1 MALQNL
7 KTYFEGANIS
17 DVDNLLSNKCIV
29 TEKIDASSFH
39 VKRDGSDFL
48 FYKSGSKQEM
58 DLVDRTIVRYYENAI
73 RYFRSVSEGAVK
85 DMPFDWKFGFDYL
98 VDNKTVDI
106 EYDILPKSNLI
117 LTHIQ
122 VLQPSNPTK
131 IRKVIRDT
139 KVLNKWADKL
149 GVAGPPVLF
158 EGLLDSGQKDA
169 IKALLAMSVNEF
181 EQKFEDKD
189 KPTFTRNVFGIFN
202 QNMKQSALMNDLS
215 KDVAGFIVNFHD
227 GKELKSFKLEKFNKK
242 PAEERKPSDMYQIT
256 ILDIVEHL
264 TQFDFE
270 SIQLKEEQSDLRYLE
285 LMSGVFNDYVE
296 KNATKYIGAKFDS
309 ADFSESPLFELNH
322 KFIQN
327 EKTLTLVQ
335 DRILSELFKITLGS
349 FRKKRNKETDII
361 NADLM
366 NTINDIVEKI
376 EGTVMAKTNEGDVM
390 NFNQYLLNQKISAQV
405 SPITEG
411 LTVNYPEQGSKPVN
425 MFVGRFQPF
434 TLGHAKVVETIYKQN
449 GHPVVIFLIK
459 SKTRKAEDAFK
470 RPYDEETQ
478 MSMLDKLKSK
488 YPIEKVYILD
498 RAAIDL
504 MFNTMRADGY
514 EPVLWGTGTDRLKTY
529 SYQVDK
535 PEYREDLGVRDD
547 FGLFEI
553 PRTGKNISATQVRN
567 AMLDNDEKMFKKLT
581 PKGIHSMYGE
591 LKTKLEDSMGVVA
604 ESSQP
609 EFLTF
614 EAFLKNI

>member
-7 KTYFEGANIS
+7 KTYFEGANIA
-17 DVDNLLSNKCIV
+17 DIDKLLNHKCLV
-29 TEKIDASSFH
+29 LEKIDGSSFH
-39 VKRDGSDFL
+39 VKREGNEFAY
-48 FYKSGSKQEM
+48 YKSGSKQKM

-73 RYFRSVSEGAVK
+73 RHFKSVSLEAVE

-98 VDNKTVDI
+98 VDNKTIDV
-106 EYDILPKSNLI
+106 EYDLLPKSNLI

-122 VLQPSNPTK
+122 VLQPSNPSK
-131 IRKVIRDT
+131 VRKVIRDT
-139 KVLNKWADKL
+139 KVLEKWANKL
-149 GVAGPPVLF
+149 GVTAPPVLF
-158 EGLLDSGQKDA
+158 EGLLDSGQKDEL
-169 IKALLAMSVNEF
+169 KRLLSMSVNEF
-181 EQKFEDKD
+181 EQTFEDKD
-189 KPTFTRNVFGIFN
+189 KPSFTRTVFGVFN
-202 QNMKQSALMNDLS
+202 KTMKQSALMNDLS

-227 GKELKSFKLEKFNKK
+227 GKDLKSFKLEKFNKA
-242 PAEERKPSDMYQIT
+242 PREDRKPSDMYQIT

-264 TQFDFE
+264 TQFDFD
-270 SIQLKEEQSDLRYLE
+270 SIQLKEETPDRRYLE
-285 LMSGVFNDYVE
+285 LMSECFNSYIE

-309 ADFSESPLFELNH
+309 ADFSESPMFELNH

-335 DRILSELFKITLGS
+335 DKILSELFKITLGS

-366 NTINDIVEKI
+366 QNINQIVESI
-376 EGTVMAKTNEGDVM
+376 EGLVMAKTNEGDVM
-390 NFNQYLLNQKISAQV
+390 NFKQYLLNQKIETQV

-411 LTVNYPEQGSKPVN
+411 LTVKYPDQGKKLVN

-434 TLGHAKVVETIYKQN
+434 TLGHAKVIETIYKQN

-459 SKTRKAEDAFK
+459 SKTKKAEDAFK
-470 RPYDEETQ
+470 RPYDEDTQ
-478 MSMLDKLKSK
+478 LAMLNRLKSS
-488 YPIEKVYILD
+488 YPIEDVIILPT
-498 RAAIDL
+498 AAIDK
-504 MFNTMRADGY
+504 MFNELRPKY
-514 EPVLWGTGTDRLKTY
+514 EPVLWGTGTDRMKVY

-535 PEYREDLGVRDD
+535 QEYRDDLGVRDD

-567 AMLDNDEKMFKKLT
+567 AMLDGDERLFKKLT
-581 PKGIHSMYGE
+581 PKGIHGMYGE
-591 LKTKLEDSMGVVA
+591 LKMKLEDSMGVAA
-604 ESSQP
+604 ESAQP

-614 EAFLKNI
+614 DDFLKNI